1 MSVSNYTCDR
11 LKGYSLLCF
20 HTASKSVRL
29 IIPFIG
35 NWYFFLYWLNGYKY
49 RKKARNKC
57 PFSHFIHTQIFVYE
71 GDNVWHWHRMK
82 KGNETSA
89 SSKLNA
95 LCYNATHSCTLFSTT
110 LPSGHRLSSGSLY
123 VLNVKERS
131 SS

>member
-89 SSKLNA
+89 SSKML
-95 LCYNATHSCTLFSTT
+95 YATTRVTLVPSSPPRFLLDIVVFVFAIRFECQGEKFS
-110 LPSGHRLSSGSLY
+110 
-123 VLNVKERS
+123 
-131 SS
+131 